1 MVGILVVSH
10 GGLADALISSVQ
22 AIVGNIQKVK
32 GVCIRPKDN
41 VEEIKG
47 RIRKKM
53 AEVDEGDG
61 VVVLTDLLGGTP
73 TNISLSLSKDEKFEV
88 ITGVNLPM
96 LLTLSSYRKGRSF
109 GDLVKIVK
117 ESGRRSIILAKKVMA
132 CRKHRE
138 DKGGKNECARKY
150 ADALVMRDR
159 GYSDSYP
166 FQRWKGH

>member
-1 MVGILVVSH
+1 MIGILIVSH

-22 AIVGNIQKVK
+22 TLVGDLQKIS
-32 GVCIRPKDN
+32 GVSIRPKDN
-41 VEEIKG
+41 AEEVKG

-73 TNISLSLSKDEKFEV
+73 TNACLSLSKDEKIEV

-96 LLTLSSYRKGRSF
+96 LLTLSSYRRGRSF

-117 ESGRRSIILAKKVMA
+117 ESGRRSIVLAKGVFGL
-132 CRKHRE
+132 R
-138 DKGGKNECARKY
+138 ARPIGRMPTGP
-150 ADALVMRDR
+150 VR
-159 GYSDSYP
+159 
-166 FQRWKGH
+166 